1 MTRWPVVI
9 MSRQN
14 LHTSAYM
21 RQHATEP
28 RGHQWGTSNP
38 SMCSNQYRKWM
49 GVGVITGLRVGSV
62 KPGVRRDPTFGPAWQ
77 VTDWKRRRCRRCR
90 RCWRAAFGRVCNQVR
105 GFMNWRF
112 LQGSTFPELPA
123 RCCCCRCAVAWAVA
137 GDCRA
142 GRIIDAC
149 CFGSRRRRKTLASAC
164 STTIRVRIFSLLTPR
179 AFENSII

>member
-1 MTRWPVVI
+1 MACRYYE
-9 MSRQN
+9 SSE
-14 LHTSAYM
+14 SAHVSINEVACYRTKRTPM
-21 RQHATEP
+21 GYVEP
-28 RGHQWGTSNP
+28 INVLKSIQKVDG
-38 SMCSNQYRKWM
+38 
-49 GVGVITGLRVGSV
+49 GVITGLRVGSV

-77 VTDWKRRRCRRCR
+77 VADWKRRRCRRCR

-149 CFGSRRRRKTLASAC
+149 CFGSRRRRKALASAC